1 MATLTVTSLFAGILA
16 LIYVVLSVR
25 IIQLRWRHRV
35 GIGTNKVEE
44 LQRAVPAHGNFIEYV
59 PLMLLMLALIEFSG
73 VGSAWIYGLGGALTI
88 ARIAHAAGLSS
99 NAGVSWPRTVGVL
112 GTFSVLL
119 LQAGI
124 LIGIFV
130 GQL

>member
-1 MATLTVTSLFAGILA
+1 MASLTITSLYAGILA
-16 LIYVVLSVR
+16 LIYIVLSVR

-44 LQRAVPAHGNFIEYV
+44 LQRAVRAHGNFIEYV
-59 PLMLLMLALIEFSG
+59 PLMLLMFALIEFNG
-73 VGSAWIYGLGGALTI
+73 VGSTWVYALGGVLTV
-88 ARIAHAAGLSS
+88 ARIAHALGLSS
-99 NAGVSWPRTVGVL
+99 SAGVSLPRTIGVA
-112 GTFSVLL
+112 GTFGVLL

-130 GQL
+130 GQA

>member
-1 MATLTVTSLFAGILA
+1 MATLTITSLFAGILA

-44 LQRAVPAHGNFIEYV
+44 LQRAVRAHGNFIEYV
-59 PLMLLMLALIEFSG
+59 PLMLLMLALIEFNG
-73 VGSAWIYGLGGALTI
+73 VGSTWIYALGSALTI
-88 ARIAHAAGLSS
+88 ARIAHAVGLSS
-99 NAGVSWPRTVGVL
+99 NAGVSWPRSVGVL